1 MDGSMEDVLAK
12 LREASMP
19 KKGATAGASRE
30 PGGAGVGV
38 PRPERESAEG
48 G

>member
-19 KKGATAGASRE
+19 KKGTTAGASRE
-30 PGGAGVGV
+30 PGGAGALWNLG
-38 PRPERESAEG
+38 RSTEG